1 MRPREYEVED
11 LAAYRGRVDA
21 VTKSACDSFRRDAA
35 TVIARHGEPSAW
47 TRADK
52 AEIRDSVAALMSGH
66 IDSHSAATQSLVS
79 RFVEDILEAQGAGTT
94 VDVEERD
101 VSYPARQSARYWYRR
116 LDEGDVDGFV
126 SGCESF
132 VKRSVSHAGDISL
145 LDGATGKKGKARLRY
160 ARVPSGPTCPFC
172 LMLASRGFDYLT
184 PESAGELSRFHDDC
198 DCRVVAGY
206 DGLKVKGY
214 DYEGMR
220 RRIGACRE
228 TIGTPEEVWRESAAL
243 DSAEKSRYG
252 RGVRVSNVELPEELV
267 ERIGEQANAFNDYYY
282 RRLME
287 EMRTRDRAWLYDE
300 TEPAIDYSENARS
313 RYGRLLTEHE
323 IFNPADYA
331 PDNIVDRGMEWRDL
345 FAHDALKRAGF
356 RVKTFG
362 ADSIDLKIGGEWW
375 KVKSPDGLGARSV
388 ETNVRKARRQ
398 FDKRGLAHDASIV
411 FNAFYLDM
419 SDDLIEEALRGRME
433 QHGVGRALLIRK
445 DGSVIRIHVQK

>member
-11 LAAYRGRVDA
+11 LVAYRGKIDA
-21 VTKSACDSFRRDAA
+21 VTQRACDSFRRDAVA
-35 TVIARHGEPSAW
+35 VIARHGEPSAW

-52 AEIRDSVAALMSGH
+52 AEIRDSVAALMSEH
-66 IDSHSAATQSLVS
+66 IDGHSAATQSLAS
-79 RFVEDILEAQGAGTT
+79 RFVEDILEAQGAGMT

-101 VSYPARQSARYWYRR
+101 VSYPASQSARYWYRR

-184 PESAGELSRFHDDC
+184 PESAGELSKFHDDC

-228 TIGTPEEVWRESAAL
+228 TLGTPEEVWGDFAAL
-243 DSAEKSRYG
+243 DSVEKSRYG

-287 EMRTRDRAWLYDE
+287 EMRTRDRAWLFDGTPPRVSKEKGAKPYKKELDTAEVLKNNGFNVEFIKE
-300 TEPAIDYSENARS
+300 TNKT
-313 RYGRLLTEHE
+313 G
-323 IFNPADYA
+323 
-331 PDNIVDRGMEWRDL
+331 
-345 FAHDALKRAGF
+345 
-356 RVKTFG
+356 VKTPDARLNG
-362 ADSIDLKIGGEWW
+362 AVWEFKTPEGWNGEH
-375 KVKSPDGLGARSV
+375 
-388 ETNVRKARRQ
+388 T
-398 FDKRGLAHDASIV
+398 
-411 FNAFYLDM
+411 
-419 SDDLIEEALRGRME
+419 
-433 QHGVGRALLIRK
+433 IRK
-445 DGSVIRIHVQK
+445 QFQKAEGKGTDSLVISNVANDAPLDEMAGWVRETFAKGDYPYINQVLVVGKDGRIKRIKR

>member
-11 LAAYRGRVDA
+11 LAAYRGRIDA
-21 VTKSACDSFRRDAA
+21 VTQRACSSFRRDASA
-35 TVIARHGEPSAW
+35 IIARYGEPSTW
-47 TRADK
+47 TRAEK

-66 IDSHSAATQSLVS
+66 IDGHSAATQSLAS
-79 RFVEDILEAQGAGTT
+79 RFVEDVLEAQGAGMT
-94 VDVEERD
+94 VDVAERD

-172 LMLASRGFDYLT
+172 LLLASRGFDYLT

-228 TIGTPEEVWRESAAL
+228 TIGTPEEVRREFAAL
-243 DSAEKSRYG
+243 DRAEKSRYG

-267 ERIGEQANAFNDYYY
+267 ERIGEQANAFNDYYC

-287 EMRTRDRAWLYDE
+287 EMRTRDRAWLFDGTEPRLGYENEAVKASKNANRTRRADHERELKTAKKLRDNGFETVFVEDE
-300 TEPAIDYSENARS
+300 TKSASGDVVGHADLANGIEIKTVYKASSENTISKHIANCKGKKNLS
-313 RYGRLLTEHE
+313 RIVVDISENPNLTDAEATDYIAHSIWRHGFGEAFVLRHDGRLS
-323 IFNPADYA
+323 
-331 PDNIVDRGMEWRDL
+331 
-345 FAHDALKRAGF
+345 
-356 RVKTFG
+356 RVRP
-362 ADSIDLKIGGEWW
+362 ER
-375 KVKSPDGLGARSV
+375 P
-388 ETNVRKARRQ
+388 
-398 FDKRGLAHDASIV
+398 
-411 FNAFYLDM
+411 
-419 SDDLIEEALRGRME
+419 GRNE
-433 QHGVGRALLIRK
+433 
-445 DGSVIRIHVQK
+445 

>member
-11 LAAYRGRVDA
+11 LAAYRGKIDA

-35 TVIARHGEPSAW
+35 TVIARHGDPSAW

-66 IDSHSAATQSLVS
+66 IDSHSAATQSLAS
-79 RFVEDILEAQGAGTT
+79 RFVEDILDAQGAGTT
-94 VDVEERD
+94 VGVEERD

-132 VKRSVSHAGDISL
+132 VKRSVSHAGDVSL

-184 PESAGELSRFHDDC
+184 PESAGELSWFHDDC

-228 TIGTPEEVWRESAAL
+228 TIGTPEEVWREFAAL

-252 RGVRVSNVELPEELV
+252 RGVRVSNVKLPEELV
-267 ERIGEQANAFNDYYY
+267 ELIGEQADAFNDYYY

-287 EMRTRDRAWLYDE
+287 EMRTRDRAWLYDGTIHE
-300 TEPAIDYSENARS
+300 PTYSTPAIKKTATEDNPWEGRSGKRLAKVGIKPDFIQDYEWFVDSDGIKKRRGLPDFANGVEVKTPTISKNPYGAVKNYLDSCIKKKGITRIVIDNSESIFSDKELHSAIAEVMRDYPFDMIS
-313 RYGRLLTEHE
+313 YYGKDGRLM
-323 IFNPADYA
+323 NVYK
-331 PDNIVDRGMEWRDL
+331 
-345 FAHDALKRAGF
+345 KR
-356 RVKTFG
+356 
-362 ADSIDLKIGGEWW
+362 
-375 KVKSPDGLGARSV
+375 
-388 ETNVRKARRQ
+388 
-398 FDKRGLAHDASIV
+398 
-411 FNAFYLDM
+411 
-419 SDDLIEEALRGRME
+419 
-433 QHGVGRALLIRK
+433 
-445 DGSVIRIHVQK
+445 